1 MIFLFFYLKFSKGNM
16 KDFCINANMGIVL
29 HTDLGQMITFS
40 INLNIPYILIF
51 QQLYKHDFLKGSS
64 IDFKH
69 SYTVSDICVI

>member
-1 MIFLFFYLKFSKGNM
+1 M

-29 HTDLGQMITFS
+29 HTDLGQMITFN
-40 INLNIPYILIF
+40 INLNIPCILIF

-64 IDFKH
+64 TDFKH